1 MNASANVSSM
11 IEWNTEVLR
20 SDLIAKS
27 DHHAMYDHENGTPQ
41 FGILRMEVPILPI
54 SFQPLAMLLN
64 LDHSGS
70 MDDPCADGRTK
81 MQHIKH
87 TIRNIL
93 RVLMLK
99 LEENPELTIY
109 LCIHIFSHDVENIL
123 QKYVTENK
131 ENVVL
136 DSDTLLD
143 GCSRISR
150 RTDGTKERSPE
161 EYGFLRIT
169 KKSVQWIIDEVER
182 IVPWGCTNIELSLK
196 SAKDRMDTFRENH
209 PEFRMAHIQLTDGQA
224 TLGKSLPEDLKPFVD
239 TSYRNIFVGYGEDH
253 DGHLMTSL
261 GELSPTCEYKFV
273 DIIENTGLVYG
284 EILYNLLYPFHDSPV
299 YLVMSNGTKIYDWS
313 TNEWVTDM
321 TIPPLSGNS
330 EKIVQIMSDGTV
342 PIDDICV
349 EMFINMFPE
358 TNNGCGIPRTISDR
372 PGLGLKVPDR
382 SETEDIHAYS
392 ERLTYGS
399 RSQDEYDPYPND
411 GCPSLFETAT
421 SLPRLLCQETGE
433 FEPNDLTHYW
443 LRQLTQEHLYMVR
456 EFENERASGRVPM
469 LSKPMLRRQTAYVDM
484 DDMNQVD
491 VPPELEIKHRHIK
504 NALLEHFHEL
514 SVYYEAYTEDDE
526 EMGNNDEKDR
536 LQKSTF
542 IKVLMDDV
550 YVAIQNMG
558 TERGLMYT
566 AARQTSQGRQSTYVP
581 TGQGTS
587 RQSSTM
593 KTVDLYNG
601 GKDKD
606 YHYMPPSAE
615 STYTLGADND
625 RTSMM
630 TQVHGYN
637 DGYSEEHRP
646 SEYDDL
652 NLSLS
657 DTDDIVGDGD
667 QDESSLLGESIL
679 GRDIGYDNHD
689 VFNADYY
696 YDNFHKTFTIED
708 MDDSMDLDV
717 SDTTSKKN

>member
-1 MNASANVSSM
+1 MNASVSASTSVSTM

-20 SDLIAKS
+20 TDLIANS
-27 DHHAMYDHENGTPQ
+27 DHHAMYENSNSK
-41 FGILRMEVPILPI
+41 FGILRIDVPVLPI
-54 SFQPLAMLLN
+54 STQPLAILLN

-93 RVLMLK
+93 RVLMIK
-99 LEENPELTIY
+99 LEENPELAIY
-109 LCIHIFSHDVENIL
+109 MCIHIFAHDVENIL
-123 QKYVTENK
+123 QKYVKDNK

-150 RTDGTKERSPE
+150 RTTERSPE
-161 EYGFLRIT
+161 EYGFVHIT
-169 KKSVQWIIDEVER
+169 KKSTQWIMDEVER

-196 SAKDRMDTFRENH
+196 QAKDRMDTFRETH

-224 TLGKSLPEDLKPFVD
+224 TLGKSIPEDLKPFVD

-261 GELSPTCEYKFV
+261 GELSATCEYKFV

-284 EILYNLLYPFHDSPV
+284 EILYNLLYPLHDSPV
-299 YLVMSNGTKIYDWS
+299 YLVMSNGAKIYDWHA
-313 TNEWVTDM
+313 NEWVSDM

-330 EKIVQIMSDGTV
+330 EKIFQILSDGTV
-342 PIDDICV
+342 PTDEICV
-349 EMFINMFPE
+349 HLYTDMM
-358 TNNGCGIPRTISDR
+358 D
-372 PGLGLKVPDR
+372 
-382 SETEDIHAYS
+382 
-392 ERLTYGS
+392 
-399 RSQDEYDPYPND
+399 DP
-411 GCPSLFETAT
+411 FETAM
-421 SLPRLLCQETGE
+421 SLPRLLCQETGV
-433 FEPNDLTHYW
+433 FEQNDLTHYW
-443 LRQLTQEHLYMVR
+443 LRQLTQEHLYRVR
-456 EFENERASGRVPM
+456 EFENERACGRVPM

-484 DDMNQVD
+484 DDMNLID

-514 SVYYEAYTEDDE
+514 SVYYEAFMEVDT
-526 EMGNNDEKDR
+526 NKK
-536 LQKSTF
+536 QF
-542 IKVLMDDV
+542 VKVLMDDV

-581 TGQGTS
+581 TGSS
-587 RQSSTM
+587 RQSTTM

-601 GKDKD
+601 GKDQDHD
-606 YHYMPPSAE
+606 YSYMPPSTE
-615 STYTLGADND
+615 SIYIPSVDND

-630 TQVHGYN
+630 TQVQGY
-637 DGYSEEHRP
+637 DHR
-646 SEYDDL
+646 DL

-657 DTDDIVGDGD
+657 DTDDDDMVGDDG
-667 QDESSLLGESIL
+667 QDPEESKEYDGCGIRSEVEDIHAYSEGRQRSPSEYELLGESIL
-679 GRDIGYDNHD
+679 GHDIGYDNHD

-696 YDNFHKTFTIED
+696 YNNFHKTFTIED

-717 SDTTSKKN
+717 SDSAFQKTNLENDLNDLNNYLCYVPRKK

>member
-1 MNASANVSSM
+1 MNASVPRVNSM

-41 FGILRMEVPILPI
+41 FGILRIDVPVLPI
-54 SFQPLAMLLN
+54 SFQPLAILLN

-93 RVLMLK
+93 RVLMIK

-109 LCIHIFSHDVENIL
+109 MCIHIFSHDVENIL
-123 QKYVTENK
+123 QKYVKDNK

-136 DSDTLLD
+136 DSDTLL
-143 GCSRISR
+143 
-150 RTDGTKERSPE
+150 E
-161 EYGFLRIT
+161 GFVRIT

-196 SAKDRMDTFRENH
+196 HAKDKMDTFRENH

-224 TLGKSLPEDLKPFVD
+224 TLGKSIPEDLKPFVD

-261 GELSPTCEYKFV
+261 GELSSTCEYKFV

-284 EILYNLLYPFHDSPV
+284 EILYNLLYPLYDSVV
-299 YLVMSNGTKIYDWS
+299 YLNVSEGAKIYDWR
-313 TNEWVTDM
+313 TNQWVQNM
-321 TIPPLSGNS
+321 VIPPLSGNS
-330 EKIVQIMSDGTV
+330 EKIFQVMTDGTV
-342 PIDDICV
+342 PTDEICV
-349 EMFINMFPE
+349 HMGVDM
-358 TNNGCGIPRTISDR
+358 
-372 PGLGLKVPDR
+372 
-382 SETEDIHAYS
+382 
-392 ERLTYGS
+392 
-399 RSQDEYDPYPND
+399 DEPND
-411 GCPSLFETAT
+411 NCLFETAS

-484 DDMNQVD
+484 DDMNLVD

-514 SVYYEAYTEDDE
+514 SVYYEAYTEDE
-526 EMGNNDEKDR
+526 ESMSLEKKR
-536 LQKSTF
+536 
-542 IKVLMDDV
+542 IVKVLMDDV

-593 KTVDLYNG
+593 KTVDLFGQNQ
-601 GKDKD
+601 DHN

-717 SDTTSKKN
+717 SDTTSKKTNLENDLNNYLGYVPREKSKKTNLENDLNNYLGYVPREKK